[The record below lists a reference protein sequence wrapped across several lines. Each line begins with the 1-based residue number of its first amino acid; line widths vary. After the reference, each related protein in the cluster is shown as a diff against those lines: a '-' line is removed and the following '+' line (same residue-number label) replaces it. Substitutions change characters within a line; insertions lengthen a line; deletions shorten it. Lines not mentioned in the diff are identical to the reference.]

1 MALCCLESE
10 GTNTSKDTNT
20 RKREMKPSRHTTPA
34 PLGTRDRTWEGVR
47 AASLSIVAGVGHLY
61 LGYTR
66 GAIMFVIGMGLLLLS
81 RTLWPQAELWY
92 LSLAIFSAVDAYGIA
107 KRGHGLL

>member
-1 MALCCLESE
+1 
-10 GTNTSKDTNT
+10 
-20 RKREMKPSRHTTPA
+20 MKPSRHAMPVPPDA
-34 PLGTRDRTWEGVR
+34 RYRTWEGVR

-61 LGYTR
+61 LGDKR
-66 GAIMFVIGMGLLLLS
+66 GPVIFVLGMSLLILS
-81 RTLWPQAELWY
+81 RTLWQQAELWY

>member
-1 MALCCLESE
+1 
-10 GTNTSKDTNT
+10 
-20 RKREMKPSRHTTPA
+20 
-34 PLGTRDRTWEGVR
+34 
-47 AASLSIVAGVGHLY
+47 
-61 LGYTR
+61 
-66 GAIMFVIGMGLLLLS
+66 MFVIGMGLLLLS